1 MRIIL
6 SPAKKM
12 NVDVDSFD
20 CRGLPVFL
28 PKTEILL
35 ERLRGMT
42 YEELKSLWRCSDG
55 LAKPNYERLQGMELR
70 SRLTPALLAYEGI
83 QYRYMAPGVFTEEE
97 FSYVQERLRIL
108 SGFYGLLRPFDGV
121 VPYRLEMQA
130 RLQVGEYGD
139 LYAFWGDMPARQLFS
154 ETDTVVN
161 LASREYSRCISP
173 YIPKGTRFLTC
184 IFGEE
189 KEGRVVEKATQCK
202 MARGEM
208 VRYMAEK
215 RIEEIR
221 ELRNFDRL
229 GYWFSA
235 ELSDESRYVFLRRM
249 EQQPEY

>member
-1 MRIIL
+1 M
-6 SPAKKM
+6 
-12 NVDVDSFD
+12 
-20 CRGLPVFL
+20 
-28 PKTEILL
+28 
-35 ERLRGMT
+35 
-42 YEELKSLWRCSDG
+42 
-55 LAKPNYERLQGMELR
+55 
-70 SRLTPALLAYEGI
+70 
-83 QYRYMAPGVFTEEE
+83 
-97 FSYVQERLRIL
+97 QERLRII
-108 SGFYGLLRPFDGV
+108 SGCYGLLRPFDGV

-221 ELRNFDRL
+221 ELRSFDRL
-229 GYWFSA
+229 GYRFSA